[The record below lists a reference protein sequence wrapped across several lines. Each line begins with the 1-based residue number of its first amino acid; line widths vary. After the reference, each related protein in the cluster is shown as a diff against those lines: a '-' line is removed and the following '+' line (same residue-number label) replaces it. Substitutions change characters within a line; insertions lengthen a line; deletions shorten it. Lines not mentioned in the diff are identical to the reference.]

1 MPTADRVLA
10 DTHTLLWW
18 RAGGA
23 RLSAT
28 ASSTLDHASA
38 VLVSPLTLWEVAM
51 LVQKGRVSLDRPT
64 LQWSNDLLAEDGIE
78 LAPLDEHIAVLA
90 AELEPFH
97 GDPVDRML
105 VATAR
110 VRHVPLV
117 TKDRMIHD
125 YGLLAQGPDVIW

>member
-23 RLSAT
+23 RLSTT
-28 ASSTLDHASA
+28 AGLTLDHASA
-38 VLVSPLTLWEVAM
+38 VFVSPLTLWEVAM

-64 LQWSNDLLAEDGIE
+64 MQWSRDLLAEDGLE
-78 LAPLDEHIAVLA
+78 LAPVDERIAVLA
-90 AELEPFH
+90 AELAPFH

-105 VATAR
+105 VATAQ
-110 VRHVPLV
+110 VRQVPLIS
-117 TKDRMIHD
+117 KDRLIHD
-125 YGLLAQGPDVIW
+125 YSHSPQGPDVIW